1 MKAAEVHNLKDDE
14 LVAKLIDA
22 KQEAFNLRF
31 RHATGEL
38 ENTSRLGAA
47 KRDVARLL
55 TVARAARHRRGERDE
70 ADMSDDETKKDETT
84 EETPGRTRRSRGCRR
99 GDSRREEAPPA
110 EEAPEEAPRRG
121 GSTTLPPRR
130 PRPLPPRRLPAAEPD
145 PRGRSSLEGAAPAA
159 ALARAARGGAAAQ
172 TPRSAPPRALR
183 RRKTRLPNGARNAP
197 PRRPRRARPG
207 TGTPPAE
214 RDANAAKV
222 RQGIVVSN
230 KGDKSITVRIDIARR
245 HPTYEKI
252 VRRSRTLHAHDE
264 RNEAGEG
271 DVVRIV
277 ETRPLSKT
285 KRWRLVDVVEKA
297 R

>member
-1 MKAAEVHNLKDDE
+1 MSDE
-14 LVAKLIDA
+14 TNEKVEET
-22 KQEAFNLRF
+22 Q
-31 RHATGEL
+31 
-38 ENTSRLGAA
+38 
-47 KRDVARLL
+47 
-55 TVARAARHRRGERDE
+55 DE
-70 ADMSDDETKKDETT
+70 AVEATA
-84 EETPGRTRRSRGCRR
+84 
-99 GDSRREEAPPA
+99 EAPADEAPEVDASAASTPQA
-110 EEAPEEAPRRG
+110 EEAPAESDPLDDLPWKERRRVLRSREPHEARPQQTPEERAADRAERRKAK
-121 GSTTLPPRR
+121 
-130 PRPLPPRRLPAAEPD
+130 AAE
-145 PRGRSSLEGAAPAA
+145 RRKE
-159 ALARAARGGAAAQ
+159 
-172 TPRSAPPRALR
+172 RSAQKAAH
-183 RRKTRLPNGARNAP
+183 KA
-197 PRRPRRARPG
+197 G

-214 RDANAAKV
+214 HESVAAKV
-222 RQGIVVSN
+222 RQGIVVSD